1 MELQIYSPSEDGF
14 IKEISWNY
22 EEIKKE
28 VAEKV
33 SFYADLVY
41 TEDQIRIAKEDRAK
55 LRKFVDALE
64 TKRKEIKKQCLA
76 PYEAFE
82 AQMKEIVGIVNKPIM
97 MIDNQ
102 VKEFEESKKAEKL
115 EAIKE
120 YFISFPLIGGFE
132 SLKFEQIFDPKWLN
146 ASVSMK
152 SIEEAISTKL
162 EQIVSDL
169 AVLAEM
175 PEFCFEATEVY
186 KDTLDINKAI
196 TEGRKLAE
204 MQKRKEEAERLKAEQ
219 EAARKAEAVVGTVT
233 AEVNVDG
240 QAVPV
245 AEIPVKAPEKQWV
258 SFSALLSTED
268 AVALKD
274 FFNSRNIEFKAIR
287 G

>member
-1 MELQIYSPSEDGF
+1 MELQIYSPTEDGF

-22 EEIKKE
+22 DEIKKE

-41 TEDQIRIAKEDRAK
+41 TDDQIKTAKEDRAK

-82 AQMKEIVGIVNKPIM
+82 AQMKEIVSIVNKPIM
-97 MIDNQ
+97 MIDGQ
-102 VKEFEESKKAEKL
+102 VKEYEENKKAEKL

-120 YFISFPLIGGFE
+120 YFNSFPLIGGFE

-152 SIEEAISTKL
+152 SIEEAISNKL
-162 EQIVSDL
+162 EQIVTDL
-169 AVLAEM
+169 ATLAEM
-175 PEFCFEATEVY
+175 PQFSFEATEVY
-186 KDTLDINKAI
+186 KDTLDISKAI
-196 TEGRKLAE
+196 SEGRRLSE
-204 MQKRKEEAERLKAEQ
+204 IQKKKEEAQQRMNEAMSKVG
-219 EAARKAEAVVGTVT
+219 EAAKTAAEGLKKALDATREL
-233 AEVNVDG
+233 
-240 QAVPV
+240 QS
-245 AEIPVKAPEKQWV
+245 EKQWV

-268 AVALKD
+268 AIALKE
-274 FFNSRNIEFKAIR
+274 FFNGRNIEFKAIR